1 MNSYTYFFTLILI
14 FFYIKVS
21 FSNQPVKFDNAAYQL
36 SVPKILDLED
46 KKLYLK
52 IRSLQIEGNWSE
64 VDKKVKLLKDKIL
77 LGHIDYDKLMHPNK
91 YKSSYDELS
100 EWLIKYNDFPIVMQR
115 RVYSLMMKR
124 SSDPKKINNEKNNVV
139 ESTSEAPSL
148 DQNIE
153 VSKISRNE
161 AIENEDRVQFE
172 NSTVIGSISLVGAS
186 IDDLTFK
193 KYTNTLNGDD
203 NVVLLNPKKVE
214 DGYYIETG
222 WATANK
228 NINLPNSK
236 TIWTIEGNNKLT
248 PNSPIKLSW
257 TNDQNIKFIKDISI
271 DDQYLFKVNQTI
283 INNSEKTYNF
293 YPYGQIIRNIAPEI
307 IDFFILHEGLIG
319 VFDDQLVEEDYDDI
333 EEKKFSINADKGWL
347 GITDKYWITSLIPQ
361 ENRKFRTDFDYKNKF
376 RANFIETSATE
387 IGANETKSNE
397 IKIIIAAKE
406 VDIIDGYA
414 ENLNIS
420 KYDLAIDWG
429 WFYFLVKPLFFVIDY
444 FFELTG
450 NFGIAIILI
459 TICIRIVFFPLAN
472 YSFKSMAKMKVLQPE
487 MTRLKELHKEDKMK
501 LQQEMMAL
509 YKKEKV
515 NPVSGCLPIFIQI
528 PFFFAIYKV
537 LFVTLEMRHQPFYG
551 WIKDL
556 SERDPTSI
564 FNLFGLIPWD
574 PPSFLLIGVWPCLMG
589 LSMYLQQKLNPTPPD
604 PIQAKIFA
612 FFPLFLTVILAPF
625 PSGLVIYWTINNIL
639 TMAQQYVIIK
649 RTTVKTAQ

>member
-1 MNSYTYFFTLILI
+1 MDSKNVIAAISLSAAVIIIYGLFFA
-14 FFYIKVS
+14 
-21 FSNQPVKFDNAAYQL
+21 P
-36 SVPKILDLED
+36 P
-46 KKLYLK
+46 
-52 IRSLQIEGNWSE
+52 
-64 VDKKVKLLKDKIL
+64 
-77 LGHIDYDKLMHPNK
+77 P
-91 YKSSYDELS
+91 
-100 EWLIKYNDFPIVMQR
+100 P
-115 RVYSLMMKR
+115 
-124 SSDPKKINNEKNNVV
+124 DPKKINNEKNNVV

-148 DQNIE
+148 DQNVE

-193 KYTNTLNGDD
+193 KYTSTLNGDD
-203 NVVLLNPKKVE
+203 NVILLNPKKVE

-293 YPYGQIIRNIAPEI
+293 YPYGQIIRNLAPEI

-429 WFYFLVKPLFFVIDY
+429 WFYFLVKPLFFLIDY
-444 FFELTG
+444 FFKLTG